1 MLNVIPGA
9 VAATCEH
16 EESQTKVRAD
26 ILRRAECTDI
36 RVSLQ
41 WYTWANTLTNSRVFT
56 PQDFLTVNFFFFL
69 SLFQLDFLVYIVKS
83 ILSIA
88 ESC

>member
-1 MLNVIPGA
+1 M
-9 VAATCEH
+9 
-16 EESQTKVRAD
+16 
-26 ILRRAECTDI
+26 
-36 RVSLQ
+36 
-41 WYTWANTLTNSRVFT
+41 YTWANTLTNSRVFT
-56 PQDFLTVNFFFFL
+56 PQDFLTVTFFFFL